1 MEAPELPSSAECILN
16 SSAKDHVWTEAQLHQ
31 LRAQNQALQQLL
43 AKGEV
48 DPDLIWEMKLGSFD
62 EQMALVKK
70 ERRRVKALYDQK
82 FGANLNINAC
92 DLFEY
97 VERKLAAGN

>member
-1 MEAPELPSSAECILN
+1 
-16 SSAKDHVWTEAQLHQ
+16 
-31 LRAQNQALQQLL
+31 
-43 AKGEV
+43 
-48 DPDLIWEMKLGSFD
+48 MKLGSFD